1 MKKAISIILCLLIFT
16 FAAACK
22 DNKKKDEHGVDIAYF
37 ANMGAMYESELK
49 IHDAVPAGDGEGE
62 DWIFAKDGKKS
73 YFSNGNFCYYYD
85 GGQKEPEIYAI
96 VALANCMGFETGDI
110 SIEITDV
117 LNAQEIEYA
126 QREPEEDEVYF
137 LPEGQNREIIECKG
151 LKYVLKFVIEDN
163 ALCAAFLEESENG
176 ENSN

>member
-1 MKKAISIILCLLIFT
+1 MKRVICVMLALSLFM

-22 DNKKKDEHGVDIAYF
+22 EKKTEVKHDIDIKYF
-37 ANMGAMYESELK
+37 ADMGAMNESDLK
-49 IHDAVPAGDGEGE
+49 IGDLVPEEKE
-62 DWIFAKDGKKS
+62 DDDTYFFTKTENES
-73 YFSNGNFCYYYD
+73 YVSNGNFCYYSD
-85 GGQKEPEIYAI
+85 GKEKDPKIYGIA
-96 VALANCMGFETGDI
+96 AFSNCMGFETGDI

>member
-1 MKKAISIILCLLIFT
+1 MKKTVSIILCLVIFT

-49 IHDAVPAGDGEGE
+49 IHDTVPAEEEGGDWEFFKNGYQ
-62 DWIFAKDGKKS
+62 S
-73 YFSNGNFCYYYD
+73 YLSNGNFCYYYD
-85 GGQKEPEIYAI
+85 NRQKEPEIYAI

-126 QREPEEDEVYF
+126 QREPEEDEIYF

-151 LKYVLKFVIEDN
+151 LEYVLKFVIEDN
-163 ALCAAFLEESENG
+163 SLCAAVLEETKDGTENK
-176 ENSN
+176 